1 MDRKQQP
8 DITNNFQFKLMDYN
22 RHEFENGCVLLNFPY
37 PILPVAKID
46 FIFPAGKKYQTAPLV
61 ASYANKML
69 MEGTSSLNQQQIAGG
84 FEIQGASVNT
94 FIQDDY
100 AFVTTYCTKNNAESV
115 LDLLYQIL
123 KDSVFPEEQIQILT
137 QNDKQEYLVNMKKV
151 SFLARRAFVKSLFP
165 ASYPYAVFAEETD
178 YDSINRN
185 HIIDFHKTNYSFSN
199 CIIVWT
205 GEIEPSSFQLLESLF
220 GKGKKE
226 VAGISEPVMTFTPP
240 SPHRCDIEVADA
252 LQSAVYAGCHLP
264 DPMHEDYH
272 NLNILNTVLG
282 GYFGSRL
289 MKSIREE
296 KGYTYGVGSGIVSNK
311 HASYLLIGTQVKAQ
325 YTEDTVNEINNQIIR
340 LQTEFIPQEE
350 LELVKNYLTGNLLQ
364 GLDGPFAQ
372 SKFFISAHKHNIDA
386 QVLLEKISLSIRH
399 ITPNII
405 IQLANKYLKTEQLFY
420 SVSGQIKNKEQ

>member
-1 MDRKQQP
+1 MDRSKQP
-8 DITNNFQFKLMDYN
+8 IIADNFQFKLMDYD

-37 PILPVAKID
+37 SVLPVAKID
-46 FIFPAGKKYQTAPLV
+46 FIFPAGKKYQTAPLL

-69 MEGTSSLNQQQIAGG
+69 MEGTEVLNQQQIAAG

-94 FIQDDY
+94 FIQDDN
-100 AFVTTYCTKNNAESV
+100 AFVTAYCTQSNVSGV
-115 LDLLYQIL
+115 LELLHQIL
-123 KDSVFPEEQIQILT
+123 EKSVFPDEQIRIVA
-137 QNDKQEYLVNMKKV
+137 QNDKQEHLVSMKKV

-165 ASYPYAVFAEETD
+165 EKYPYAVFAEEAD
-178 YDSINRN
+178 YDAIQRN
-185 HIIDFHKTNYSFSN
+185 HIVEFFQRNYSFEN
-199 CIIVWT
+199 CILVWT
-205 GEIEPSSFQLLESLF
+205 GEIDTASFQLLENLF
-220 GKGKKE
+220 GKKMNKKNRL
-226 VAGISEPVMTFTPP
+226 SEPDMSFDAP
-240 SPHRCDIEVADA
+240 SPHRCNIEVADA

-264 DPMHEDYH
+264 GIHHEDYH
-272 NLNILNTVLG
+272 NLSILNTILG

-296 KGYTYGVGSGIVSNK
+296 KGYTYGIGSGIVSNI

-325 YTEDTVNEINNQIIR
+325 HTEDTIDEINNQIKR
-340 LQTEFIPQEE
+340 LQTELIPQEE

-386 QVLLEKISLSIRH
+386 HVLLEKISHSIRQ

-405 IQLANKYLKTEQLFY
+405 LQLANNYLQTEQLFY
-420 SVSGQIKNKEQ
+420 SVSGQIKNKKQ